1 VIAAARLTAAFA
13 SLLFPRPPV
22 AGPLAVSTPAT
33 LAEAL
38 ATVLAPAPP
47 ATPAPAPTTG
57 PLVLGVGE
65 LHQTADTAGIASS
78 LSRFTQQV
86 WPLIAARVSDLIV
99 ETWVTDSACGKAE
112 AATVD
117 DVARTTERP
126 AATENEIVA
135 LLTRA
140 KASGARPH
148 ILKVSCGEYQLLSP
162 SAGSGPQR
170 PVDFERML
178 ALIEHKLEATVT
190 QILATR
196 SASDADKLIV
206 VYGGAL
212 HNDLHPDPVLAPF
225 SYGPRV
231 FHATAGRY
239 RELDLY
245 VPAYLERNAAMHGE
259 PWFAAWE
266 RAARPGHPVLI
277 RRSPDSFILVFA
289 RDKD

>member
-1 VIAAARLTAAFA
+1 VIAAGRLAAAFA
-13 SLLFPRPPV
+13 SLLFPRPPA
-22 AGPLAVSTPAT
+22 AGPLAVSSPAT
-33 LAEAL
+33 LDEAI
-38 ATVLAPAPP
+38 ATVLAPAPTAP
-47 ATPAPAPTTG
+47 PTLTSTPG

-65 LHQTADTAGIASS
+65 LHQTAGTAGIASS
-78 LSRFTQQV
+78 LSRFTHNV

-99 ETWVTDSACGKAE
+99 ETWVTDGACGKAE
-112 AATVD
+112 AATVG

-148 ILKVSCGEYQLLSP
+148 ILKVSCDEYQLLAP
-162 SAGSGPQR
+162 SGGGGARQ

-178 ALIEHKLEATVT
+178 ALIERKLEAKVT
-190 QILATR
+190 DVLATR
-196 SASDADKLIV
+196 PAADADKLIV

-225 SYGPRV
+225 SYGLRV

-245 VPAYLERNAAMHGE
+245 VPEYLERNAAMHGE
-259 PWFAAWE
+259 PWYAAWE
-266 RAARPGHPVLI
+266 RAAAPGRPVLI
-277 RRSPDSFILVFA
+277 RRSPASFIVVFA
-289 RDKD
+289 NDKE

>member
-1 VIAAARLTAAFA
+1 MIAAGRLAAAFA
-13 SLLFPRPPV
+13 SLLFPRPPA

-33 LAEAL
+33 LDEAI
-38 ATVLAPAPP
+38 ATVLAPAPT
-47 ATPAPAPTTG
+47 AASTSG

-65 LHQTADTAGIASS
+65 LHQTAGTAGIASS
-78 LSRFTQQV
+78 LSRFTQKV
-86 WPLIAARVSDLIV
+86 WPPIAARVSDLIV
-99 ETWVTDSACGKAE
+99 ETWVTDGACGKAE
-112 AATVD
+112 AAAVG

-126 AATENEIVA
+126 AATENEIVG

-148 ILKVSCGEYQLLSP
+148 ILKVSCAEYQLLAP
-162 SAGSGPQR
+162 PGGGGARQ

-178 ALIEHKLEATVT
+178 ALIEQKLEAKVT
-190 QILATR
+190 DVLATR
-196 SASDADKLIV
+196 PAADADKLIV

-225 SYGPRV
+225 SYGLRV

-245 VPAYLERNAAMHGE
+245 VPEYLERNAAMHGE

-266 RAARPGHPVLI
+266 RAAAPGHPVLI
-277 RRSPDSFILVFA
+277 RRSPASFIVVFA
-289 RDKD
+289 KAKE